1 MNSKKEESKA
11 TMPLD
16 NYGDNF
22 ENGSINSDQKLK
34 NSEKIENQKNSALI
48 FIGIVFIIIITAFIT
63 LQFSSYCRIL
73 YNQSV
78 TKKNTL
84 LASSNFLI
92 TPQDKSLNNTE
103 NSNFFRYK
111 EELSSA
117 TDQPYALLVPTEITP
132 TDQITIATEN
142 VTKIVTEDQ
151 SQNSNII
158 DFILP
163 DSTPTENITD
173 YIQPTD
179 STINLTNDSKSIE
192 VNNIDVKKINPNSYT
207 IIITGKFN
215 DYRADELMSFTK
227 IDVTSGSYSFS
238 SPSISEEMT
247 IFSFVLNIKE
257 TSGIIS
263 INLDHYY
270 FSQSI
275 SSIN

>member
-1 MNSKKEESKA
+1 MNSKKEESKV

-34 NSEKIENQKNSALI
+34 NSEKVKNQKKSALI

-63 LQFSSYCRIL
+63 LQFSSCCRNL

-78 TKKNTL
+78 AKKNTL
-84 LASSNFLI
+84 LESSNFSI
-92 TPQDKSLNNTE
+92 NSQDKSLNNTE
-103 NSNFFRYK
+103 SNIFFSYK
-111 EELSSA
+111 EESTSA
-117 TDQPYALLVPTEITP
+117 TDQTYNLLITTEITP

-142 VTKIVTEDQ
+142 ITEMVTEDQ
-151 SQNSNII
+151 NQNTNII
-158 DFILP
+158 DFNLP
-163 DSTPTENITD
+163 DSTPTEKVTD
-173 YIQPTD
+173 YVQPND

-215 DYRADELMSFTK
+215 DHKSDELMSFTK
-227 IDVTSGSYSFS
+227 IHVTSGSYSFS
-238 SPSISEEMT
+238 SPSINEEKT
-247 IFSFVLNIKE
+247 IFSFILNVKE
-257 TSGIIS
+257 TSGILS

-270 FSQSI
+270 FSQRI